1 MRTIFFIFA
10 FTFIVCQYT
19 SDAQGGLDKLR
30 ANIPGEPG
38 KSLTCGWWVFL
49 TLAIWNKV
57 GKPLFETLHQYE
69 EKISIN
75 FFHC

>member
-49 TLAIWNKV
+49 TLANWNKF
-57 GKPLFETLHQYE
+57 GGA
-69 EKISIN
+69 
-75 FFHC
+75 FH